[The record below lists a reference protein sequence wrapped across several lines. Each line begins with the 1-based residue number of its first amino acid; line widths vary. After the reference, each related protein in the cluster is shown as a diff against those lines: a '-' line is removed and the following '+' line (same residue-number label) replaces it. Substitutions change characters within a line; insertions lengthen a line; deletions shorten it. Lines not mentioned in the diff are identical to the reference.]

1 MKQGSGVFTAKKH
14 KRLDGL
20 IAHVYIDGMHRRQG
34 RDVHT
39 AGPLAA
45 GLHSESIAARPI
57 RVDGEHRVAQKN
69 LNYVSAESA
78 HMGSGL

>member
-1 MKQGSGVFTAKKH
+1 MAKKH
-14 KRLDGL
+14 KRLDGR

-45 GLHSESIAARPI
+45 GLHSKPIAADPL
-57 RVDGEHRVAQKN
+57 GWTGAQGGQNLSTNHR
-69 LNYVSAESA
+69 
-78 HMGSGL
+78 